1 MRSWAAS
8 GSAFPLLA
16 ASLDAL
22 SPLAVLG
29 RGYAV
34 ARNEQGTILK
44 SWQDVTAGQTVRVT
58 LGEGGFSAGSW
69 SPMGRSKTMSEEKQT
84 FEQKLG
90 RLEQIVAAL
99 EKGDAPLADSLA
111 LFTEGTTLIAQC
123 SDELDRAEQQVVKL
137 MKGSDGAPVELP
149 FEEET

>member
-1 MRSWAAS
+1 
-8 GSAFPLLA
+8 
-16 ASLDAL
+16 
-22 SPLAVLG
+22 
-29 RGYAV
+29 
-34 ARNEQGTILK
+34 
-44 SWQDVTAGQTVRVT
+44 
-58 LGEGGFSAGSW
+58 
-69 SPMGRSKTMSEEKQT
+69 MSEEKQT

-137 MKGSDGAPVELP
+137 MKGPDGAPVELP
-149 FEEET
+149 FGEEEQG